1 MTEAGFETGPGPA
14 GTRFTEIRRFAT
26 IDSTNRYLLDV
37 ARNGA
42 PEGLVARADHQS
54 AGRGR
59 LGRRWEAAPGTN
71 LLASFL
77 LRPPLVLDEYHLCTA
92 AVALAAVTAC
102 IGAAGLEPSIKWPND
117 LLVGERKLAGILA
130 ETVSGGAAP
139 EHPALVVGLG
149 LNVLWPEPTPSSET
163 PSGGREPPGPGSG
176 SVPGVEEDT
185 GGIGRTA
192 TSLWRETG
200 RRPEPG
206 TVLELLLRDLEPRL
220 AALED
225 RRGRDRL
232 CSEYRRRC
240 ATIGQA
246 VRRGHDRGDDR
257 RHRRRHHRRR
267 APGRRR
273 RPWSRHGERGR
284 RGARGGP
291 GRRTPLSRCGGAR
304 SGSRR
309 PRTCSG
315 PTKSTRGRR

>member
-206 TVLELLLRDLEPRL
+206 TVLELLLARPRAPPRRTRGPSGQGPPVL
-220 AALED
+220 GVPSPVRHD
-225 RRGRDRL
+225 RPG
-232 CSEYRRRC
+232 
-240 ATIGQA
+240 GP
-246 VRRGHDRGDDR
+246 RGHDRGDDR